1 MKRATETLRK
11 DQFWNMIDKRINDLI
26 NAIGEDPSET
36 EKMNLKLGIIESLIN
51 KSTEE
56 TITSL
61 AIESKLIKQLFMV
74 MEKNSSG
81 WTLKHKA
88 VNLESAHLLVSIYQ
102 DQEEHKAMI
111 DHQYNPKQY
120 EITSKLVF

>member
-1 MKRATETLRK
+1 MKRAKETLRK

-26 NAIGEDPSET
+26 TAIGEDPSET
-36 EKMNLKLGIIESLIN
+36 ESMTLKLGIIESLIN

-74 MEKNSSG
+74 MEKTSSG